1 MITGREVLGTVLGMI
16 AGAAIGVLFA
26 PEKGSRTRRR
36 IAEKSD
42 DYVQELEH
50 RFNEFI
56 DSISQQFDKVKEES
70 AAVGAHANRVADE
83 VNTQMK

>member
-26 PEKGSRTRRR
+26 PDKGSRTRRR

-42 DYVQELEH
+42 DYVHELED
-50 RFNEFI
+50 RFNDFI
-56 DSISQQFDKVKEES
+56 DNISQQFEKVKEES
-70 AAVGAHANRVADE
+70 AAVGEHANRVANE